1 MWTPIFSQN
10 KSNILKILDDY
21 IKNLID
27 FKTELLNDNFSQIKN
42 QIKYTNEL
50 KSVLDNI
57 TKKK

>member
-1 MWTPIFSQN
+1 MDPNFSQN